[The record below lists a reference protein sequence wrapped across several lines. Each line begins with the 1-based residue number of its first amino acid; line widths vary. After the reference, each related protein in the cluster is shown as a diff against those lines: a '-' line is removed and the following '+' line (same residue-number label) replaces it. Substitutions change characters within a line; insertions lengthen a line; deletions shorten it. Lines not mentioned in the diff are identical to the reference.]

1 MNTIA
6 ILTVILGLLNA
17 SLIFAFSR
25 GWRRLKPLGS
35 ENDQEI
41 KPGVFVSIVI
51 AARNEEKNIGS
62 CLNDLLDQDFPSGN
76 YEIIVVDDHSED
88 ATALLV
94 HKKIQNNAHLK
105 LINLADLTNE
115 AYGKKA
121 AIAAG
126 FEQARGEL
134 IITTD
139 ADCRFTNQ
147 WLKTMAAYYQRFRPA
162 MIIGPVSFFPQR
174 SFWGKFMELEFISL
188 VAAGA
193 GALALK
199 RPLMCNGANLA
210 FTREAFSVLNVY
222 GGNTKWA
229 SGDDMFLMH
238 GIRKKYGASAIH
250 FLKAAPAIVRTQPP
264 ASLSGF
270 MAQRKRWG
278 SKTRAYPQ
286 TFTATVAAVVFFNA
300 LILLSTSIL
309 SVFFPALLFAV
320 FAGWVLKTL
329 SDFALLYPAA
339 GFFGRRKLM
348 LWFIPFQVV
357 HVLYVVV
364 SALSGVFSGFHWKGR
379 KL

>member
-1 MNTIA
+1 MNLIA
-6 ILTVILGLLNA
+6 ILTIILGLLYA
-17 SLIFAFSR
+17 FLIFAFSR
-25 GWRRLKPLGS
+25 GWRKLKPFGS
-35 ENDQEI
+35 ENNQEI
-41 KPGVFVSIVI
+41 KPGFFVSIVI

-76 YEIIVVDDHSED
+76 FEIIVVDDHSED

-94 HKKIQNNAHLK
+94 HKNIQSNAHLK
-105 LINLADLTNE
+105 LISLADLTNE

-126 FEQARGEL
+126 VALARGEL

-147 WLKTMAAYYQRFRPA
+147 WLKTMVAYYQRFRPA

-199 RPLMCNGANLA
+199 RPMMCNGANLA
-210 FTREAFSVLNVY
+210 FTREAFSAVNIY
-222 GGNTKWA
+222 KENIKWA

-250 FLKAAPAIVRTQPP
+250 FLMAAPAIVRTWPP
-264 ASLSGF
+264 KSLKGF
-270 MAQRKRWG
+270 LAQRKRWG

-286 TFTATVAAVVFFNA
+286 TFTAAVAVVVFLNS
-300 LILLSTSIL
+300 LILLSTSVL
-309 SVFFPALLFAV
+309 SVFSPALMFAV

-329 SDFALLYPAA
+329 SDFMLIFPASA
-339 GFFGRRKLM
+339 FFNRRYLM
-348 LWFIPFQVV
+348 PWFIPFQAV
-357 HVLYVVV
+357 HVLYIVVA
-364 SALSGVFSGFHWKGR
+364 ALSGLFSGFQWKGR
-379 KL
+379 RL